1 MKKDFE
7 ELYKT
12 AENSGEAISRLVE
25 IVKVLRVLCP
35 WDKVQTHETLRKCM
49 IEEAYEAV
57 DAINKNDKENLREE
71 LGDVLLQVIFHS
83 DLAEESKDFNLVD
96 VINEECEKMIR
107 RHPHIF
113 SDGSAKTVDKVLEK
127 WENIKSEEH
136 NENKLSERLY
146 KVPDALPALIR
157 AEKVQSKAAKVG
169 FDWPDK
175 SGALLKLREEI
186 SELEDACDEAAREHI
201 VDEFGDL
208 LFSMVN
214 VSRFLDIN
222 PEDALNRATAKFIK
236 RFDCMEDIS
245 IENNLMF
252 EKLSLEEMD
261 QLWEAAKKR
270 LEYPWR
276 TD

>member
-1 MKKDFE
+1 MKRDFE

-12 AENSGEAISRLVE
+12 AKDSGEAINRLIE

-35 WDKVQTHETLRKCM
+35 WDKVQTHQTLTRCM

-57 DAINKNDKENLREE
+57 DAINRNDTENLREE

-83 DLAEESKDFNLVD
+83 DLAQESDKFDFVD

-136 NENKLSERLY
+136 HENKLSERLY
-146 KVPDALPALIR
+146 KVPGALPALIR

-175 SGALLKLREEI
+175 SGALLKLHEEI
-186 SELEDACDEAAREHI
+186 SELEEACNDGYKEHI
-201 VDEFGDL
+201 IDEFGDL

-214 VSRFLDIN
+214 VSRFLDID
-222 PEDALNRATAKFIK
+222 PEEALNKATAKFIE
-236 RFDCMEDIS
+236 RFDCMENIS
-245 IENNLMF
+245 IESNLTF

-261 QLWEAAKKR
+261 QLWEEAKKR
-270 LEYPWR
+270 LK
-276 TD
+276 